1 MSTTATDMDAVEIA
15 QFLESQETGVLSLA
29 DGDDGYGVPVSFVYD
44 EADDRG
50 PYVYFR
56 LGFAPGSMKRRFVD
70 ASDTVSFVVYDRTPS
85 GWKSVVARGELEE
98 VSARTLDAIVGE
110 AVRGLDIPYFSV
122 HDQPIDKLNLSL
134 ARIVITDLSGIVE
147 G

>member
-1 MSTTATDMDAVEIA
+1 MSATATAMDAVEIA

-29 DGDDGYGVPVSFVYD
+29 DGDDSYGLPVSFVYD
-44 EADDRG
+44 EEDDRG

-56 LGFAPGSMKRRFVD
+56 LGFAPGSMKRRYVD
-70 ASDTVSFVVYDRTPS
+70 ASDIVSFTVYDRTPS

-122 HDQPIDKLNLSL
+122 HDRPIDQLNLSL
-134 ARIVITDLSGIVE
+134 ARIDITELNGIVE

>member
-1 MSTTATDMDAVEIA
+1 MDAVEIA